1 MRDAFLA
8 GVGAREHRRGHA
20 ARVIAFAGLLDF
32 DHFRAPVHQL
42 LGGDRRRAADGSDP
56 GPACQRA
63 HSCARLQQD
72 LVVIDQYRLA
82 VLVEHRSLERHYA
95 AFGFFFLGDYFL
107 GDVNRVAD
115 EHRPGEAQLVD
126 TIECDYSVGNL
137 AELYAQAGGDAENQ
151 RTMGDALAERPSGRI
166 RLAHVQL
173 DEIARKPGEIH
184 DIGFSHGSRPR
195 GADAVDGKIL
205 EVETQNQAFPCSCLD
220 RRARVS
226 YLENSMRKKVTVV
239 GAGNVG
245 ANCALRIAGK
255 ELADVVLV
263 DIVEGVPQGKG
274 LDLLQSGPVE
284 GYDVSIVGANDYGP
298 TANSDIVVIT
308 AGFPR
313 KPGMSRDDLLIANYE
328 VVKAATEQAVKAS
341 PNSILI
347 LVTNPLDAMCWTAFQ
362 ISKFSKNRV
371 IGMAGVLDTARFR
384 TFIAQELD
392 VSVENVTAMV
402 LGGHGDT
409 MVPIAR
415 LTNVSGIP
423 LTELL
428 DQATI
433 DRLVQRAR
441 DGGAEIVKYL
451 KTGSAYYAPSAAAV
465 EMVESILKDKKKV
478 LPCAAYLEGEYGIQG
493 LFVGVPVKLGSRG
506 IEKIF
511 QIKLNA
517 DEQAAL
523 QKSAAAVKEL
533 VEVLKPKMA

>member
-1 MRDAFLA
+1 
-8 GVGAREHRRGHA
+8 
-20 ARVIAFAGLLDF
+20 
-32 DHFRAPVHQL
+32 
-42 LGGDRRRAADGSDP
+42 
-56 GPACQRA
+56 
-63 HSCARLQQD
+63 
-72 LVVIDQYRLA
+72 
-82 VLVEHRSLERHYA
+82 
-95 AFGFFFLGDYFL
+95 
-107 GDVNRVAD
+107 
-115 EHRPGEAQLVD
+115 
-126 TIECDYSVGNL
+126 
-137 AELYAQAGGDAENQ
+137 
-151 RTMGDALAERPSGRI
+151 
-166 RLAHVQL
+166 
-173 DEIARKPGEIH
+173 
-184 DIGFSHGSRPR
+184 
-195 GADAVDGKIL
+195 
-205 EVETQNQAFPCSCLD
+205 
-220 RRARVS
+220 
-226 YLENSMRKKVTVV
+226 MRKKVTVV

-255 ELADVVLV
+255 ELADVVMV

-274 LDLLQSGPVE
+274 LDILQSGPVE
-284 GYDVSIVGANDYGP
+284 GYDVNIVGSNDYGP

-428 DQATI
+428 DQTTI

-511 QIKLNA
+511 QIKLSA
-517 DEQAAL
+517 EEQAAL

-533 VEVLKPKMA
+533 VDVLKPKMA